1 MSPPTTPYSQLTD
14 PNDLALSDED
24 EGSRSSAEATR
35 SPSTLG
41 DVDPLISRSYED
53 EKTQQSM
60 SSNQGRLQIIG
71 WMIANTMATV
81 GSVRSGS
88 KPSSRELLDHALTV
102 LQVFINKTLFSTSMF
117 RYDQLS
123 FAAYHFAITSILL
136 CILSN
141 SRFRY
146 FEARRVKI
154 VEMLPLCISLC
165 MSIIVSIL
173 SLAYSPIVFYQIVR
187 ALLTPCVAA
196 INCFFYKAVVPR
208 TALMA
213 LLPLCMGIAMVTYY
227 NPGSSGDD
235 SSLPMTSKG
244 AIFAFAGVTMTALH
258 TVWMGVFQRRYQL
271 DATQLLFNQAP
282 LGSVVLLYVIPWA
295 DTMPVCNELPKN
307 TSGLLLL
314 VRLAQR

>member
-102 LQVFINKTLFSTSMF
+102 LQVFINKTLFSNQCLDTISSAL
-117 RYDQLS
+117 Q
-123 FAAYHFAITSILL
+123 HII
-136 CILSN
+136 
-141 SRFRY
+141 
-146 FEARRVKI
+146 
-154 VEMLPLCISLC
+154 LPLQASCS
-165 MSIIVSIL
+165 
-173 SLAYSPIVFYQIVR
+173 AYFQIHDSVTSR
-187 ALLTPCVAA
+187 QDESRSSRCCRYVYHCV
-196 INCFFYKAVVPR
+196 
-208 TALMA
+208 
-213 LLPLCMGIAMVTYY
+213 
-227 NPGSSGDD
+227 
-235 SSLPMTSKG
+235 
-244 AIFAFAGVTMTALH
+244 
-258 TVWMGVFQRRYQL
+258 
-271 DATQLLFNQAP
+271 
-282 LGSVVLLYVIPWA
+282 
-295 DTMPVCNELPKN
+295 
-307 TSGLLLL
+307 
-314 VRLAQR
+314 